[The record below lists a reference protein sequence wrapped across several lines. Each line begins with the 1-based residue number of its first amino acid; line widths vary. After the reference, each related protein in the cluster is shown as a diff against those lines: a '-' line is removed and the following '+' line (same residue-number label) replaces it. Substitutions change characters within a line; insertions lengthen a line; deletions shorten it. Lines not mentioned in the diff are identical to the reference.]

1 MIIQLIEDDY
11 YKYDEDY
18 FVGVLKTFFGVDCG
32 TEFKS
37 TDNIKS
43 QTVSTNYNTYS
54 SELLY
59 GKIKRKQD
67 DTFIQTTS

>member
-1 MIIQLIEDDY
+1 MIVQLIEDDY

-18 FVGVLKTFFGVDCG
+18 FVGVLNGFFGIDGG

-43 QTVSTNYNTYS
+43 QTVSTNYS
-54 SELLY
+54 VDSLHSLY
-59 GKIKRKQD
+59 NKIKRTKD
-67 DTFIQTTS
+67 GTFV